1 MFISCAGTSTAQI
14 APAAGSPKQNP
25 RSHASGSQACAL
37 RASACFCV
45 LLRAAGCCRAS
56 AGSYESGRRRGEG
69 SGEDFEFDAPALRPC
84 CPVLAALPLRPAL
97 ITYAA
102 LPCPASRERGEQ
114 IMCVRSSRDRGFSR
128 EHGCRSA
135 SQRRAGHWHSRP
147 LFAPVWQLSGLC
159 TRTPGPSETPG
170 MLGKGIAGMF
180 PPQQVGAC
188 RCASEIAGSS

>member
-1 MFISCAGTSTAQI
+1 M
-14 APAAGSPKQNP
+14 
-25 RSHASGSQACAL
+25 L
-37 RASACFCV
+37 CV
-45 LLRAAGCCRAS
+45 LLRASVCFCGLQAAAGLLRDLTRAGEEEERALARIS
-56 AGSYESGRRRGEG
+56 NSTRRRC
-69 SGEDFEFDAPALRPC
+69 A
-84 CPVLAALPLRPAL
+84 LAALSLLPCPCALPGPAL

-188 RCASEIAGSS
+188 RCASEIAGSSRVEFSWT